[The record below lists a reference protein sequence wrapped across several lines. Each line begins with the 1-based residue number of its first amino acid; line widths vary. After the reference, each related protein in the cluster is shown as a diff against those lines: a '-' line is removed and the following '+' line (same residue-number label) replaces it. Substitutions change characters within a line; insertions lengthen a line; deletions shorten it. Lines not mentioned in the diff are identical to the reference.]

1 MQNDPRPVID
11 KTGLTQAYDFTLDF
25 MPELPPGVSIDALPP
40 EMQNRP
46 TILDALREQL
56 GLRLESGRGPVENYL
71 IDHVDKPSEN

>member
-11 KTGLTQAYDFTLDF
+11 KTGLTQGYDFSLDF